1 VLVACV
7 LPAQVCAVVDA
18 AELCRQTHPSREW
31 VTEAEAA
38 FVSLS
43 AFVGR
48 LNGHSGLYSALC
60 AAQDAAARGVA
71 APLSAEGARVAAS
84 LRVEFERGG
93 IHLSPDER
101 AKLHALQVDATSAG
115 IAFGRNLSDVAALGA
130 LPLPPGVRADMLPPS
145 AAAAVRGGRLTLAP
159 DAVAAVLQW
168 CADARLRRNVHAAAA
183 ATPSANRELLLR
195 LLTTRHDAARLLGF
209 ESHAAFAT
217 APLLA
222 RAPAAPL
229 AFCAQLSA
237 GLRDAARDEMARMA
251 KHRPRDG
258 SGGGGGA
265 GGGDPAA
272 WERPFLMA
280 HARAAACGSGVG
292 RAASQCVPCL
302 HVFVL
307 HARLLGACA
316 RLASDCAPDR
326 ISLHASAC
334 VRLGRYFPLRSAIQG
349 LALLCDRLFGVA
361 LTDAPLAPGEAWAP
375 GVRKLAATHPQEGPL
390 GCVYLDLRPRRHKFP
405 GAAHF
410 VIRAGRSGMPGG
422 APPQLARVALVASL
436 GGMRDGSGGGGGAD
450 SDAHALLSHAEVELL
465 FHEAGHALHS
475 LLSRTSYQ
483 HLSGTRGAQDVVEAP
498 STLFERFAWHPA
510 ALRAWARH
518 PGSGEAIPEAL
529 VGALRAG
536 RDAFAAT
543 DALTQLA
550 HAVTD
555 LALHGAAGPPPRT
568 SRDAAALAA
577 AALAAH
583 TPWPAEPAGAAAG
596 EARFGHVVGYG
607 STYYAY
613 AYGVALSGAAW
624 RALGLDVDPLAP
636 AAGGRLWR
644 HVLRPGGSA
653 DPAEAFTALL
663 GQGALRPAGGG
674 WAPDADAAL
683 LDVLQ
688 PAHAA

>member
-1 VLVACV
+1 VCV
-7 LPAQVCAVVDA
+7 PV
-18 AELCRQTHPSREW
+18 
-31 VTEAEAA
+31 
-38 FVSLS
+38 
-43 AFVGR
+43 
-48 LNGHSGLYSALC
+48 LC
-60 AAQDAAARGVA
+60 AWILTAHRHCILLVWPCGVA
-71 APLSAEGARVAAS
+71 P
-84 LRVEFERGG
+84 
-93 IHLSPDER
+93 
-101 AKLHALQVDATSAG
+101 
-115 IAFGRNLSDVAALGA
+115 
-130 LPLPPGVRADMLPPS
+130 
-145 AAAAVRGGRLTLAP
+145 
-159 DAVAAVLQW
+159 
-168 CADARLRRNVHAAAA
+168 
-183 ATPSANRELLLR
+183 
-195 LLTTRHDAARLLGF
+195 
-209 ESHAAFAT
+209 
-217 APLLA
+217 
-222 RAPAAPL
+222 
-229 AFCAQLSA
+229 
-237 GLRDAARDEMARMA
+237 
-251 KHRPRDG
+251 
-258 SGGGGGA
+258 
-265 GGGDPAA
+265 
-272 WERPFLMA
+272 
-280 HARAAACGSGVG
+280 
-292 RAASQCVPCL
+292 
-302 HVFVL
+302 
-307 HARLLGACA
+307 
-316 RLASDCAPDR
+316 
-326 ISLHASAC
+326 
-334 VRLGRYFPLRSAIQG
+334 GRYFPLRSAIQG
-349 LALLCDRLFGVA
+349 LALLCDRLFGVTLA
-361 LTDAPLAPGEAWAP
+361 DAPLAPGEAWAP

-410 VIRAGRSGMPGG
+410 VIRAGRSGTPGG

-436 GGMRDGSGGGGGAD
+436 GGMRDSGGGGAD
-450 SDAHALLSHAEVELL
+450 ADAHALLSHAEVELL

-518 PGSGEAIPEAL
+518 PGSGDAIPEAL

-550 HAVTD
+550 HAATD

-653 DPAEAFTALL
+653 DPADAFAALL
-663 GQGALRPAGGG
+663 GPGALRPAGGG

-683 LDVLQ
+683 RDVLQ
-688 PAHAA
+688 SAHAA